1 MTVRDGMEWYRACD
15 YAKAA
20 EEFFQ
25 VVDEDNTNP
34 KAWNALGICLN
45 KLGQYQNA
53 DTCFEKALL
62 LDPTNKT
69 FTKNRIMNGSKI
81 PKPNPIL
88 SALSRPWWQYVIA
101 AFFLLFIVLIIVSAL
116 SGIRSG

>member
-1 MTVRDGMEWYRACD
+1 MTVRDGMECYRAGE
-15 YAKAA
+15 YAAA
-20 EEFFQ
+20 AREFFQ
-25 VVDEDNTNP
+25 VLDDDNTNH
-34 KAWNALGICLN
+34 KVWNALGICLN

-53 DTCFEKALL
+53 ATCFEKALL

-69 FTKNRIMNGSKI
+69 YTKNRIMNAGKI
-81 PKPNPIL
+81 PEPNPIL

-101 AFFLLFIVLIIVSAL
+101 AFFLLFIVLIIISVL